1 MRMAAAGSFPLLV
14 EGSWG
19 SQPPKNLSTKLQ
31 MYFQSRKRSGGGE
44 CEVCQVPGSS
54 NRFLVLFYP
63 DDGERGQGCG
73 GEGKLGS
80 SSRETWGSRARREN
94 PPRLA
99 ATVEKPM
106 GCEAQSR
113 RGGLGRRSS
122 ACAALPGAAGGAAAS
137 ACE

>member
-1 MRMAAAGSFPLLV
+1 MRMAAPGSFPLLV

-44 CEVCQVPGSS
+44 CEVCPVPGSS

-63 DDGERGQGCG
+63 DDGERGKGCR

-80 SSRETWGSRARREN
+80 SSGETWGARARREN
-94 PPRLA
+94 PR
-99 ATVEKPM
+99 
-106 GCEAQSR
+106 GSGSNCREAH
-113 RGGLGRRSS
+113 GVPNTGKVKN
-122 ACAALPGAAGGAAAS
+122 
-137 ACE
+137 E